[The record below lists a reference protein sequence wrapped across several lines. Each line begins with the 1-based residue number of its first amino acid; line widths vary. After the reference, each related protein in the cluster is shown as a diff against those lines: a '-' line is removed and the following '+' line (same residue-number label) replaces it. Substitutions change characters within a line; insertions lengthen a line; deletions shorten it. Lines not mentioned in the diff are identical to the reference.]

1 MKDIIFNLIYKIN
14 IPENDLFRMS
24 ALFLCSFTL
33 FLCSFII
40 VFLILLLIKGDFSF
54 DEFIG
59 DSNGIGLGIIIILV
73 IAFFGIS
80 GFFIIRYI
88 KNTYEY
94 IFIAI
99 GIITALFNI
108 NEDNIKKTLIVALIF
123 FLILLY
129 SGFFNTQATINHT
142 AINNQ
147 NITNNYTNDLKST
160 LSTQK
165 GIANLLL
172 GYNNLFPSVLFGDIT
187 LKEYLIIGLIF
198 ILSTIVIIYIIKR
211 IGKRKSK

>member
-24 ALFLCSFTL
+24 AL

-73 IAFFGIS
+73 IAFFGVS
-80 GFFIIRYI
+80 GFFIIKYI
-88 KNTYEY
+88 ENTYEY

-108 NEDNIKKTLIVALIF
+108 NENNIKKTLIVSLIF

-129 SGFFNTQATINHT
+129 AAFFNTTTAT

-147 NITNNYTNDLKST
+147 NIINNYTNDLQST
-160 LSTQK
+160 LSTQRN
-165 GIANLLL
+165 IADLLL

-187 LKEYLIIGLIF
+187 LKDYIIIGLIF
-198 ILSTIVIIYIIKR
+198 ILSTVVIIYIIKK
-211 IGKRKSK
+211 IEKRKSK

>member
-24 ALFLCSFTL
+24 AL

-59 DSNGIGLGIIIILV
+59 DSNGIGLGIVIILV
-73 IAFFGIS
+73 IAFFGVS
-80 GFFIIRYI
+80 GFFIIKYI
-88 KNTYEY
+88 ENTYEY

-108 NEDNIKKTLIVALIF
+108 KDDNIKKTLIVALIF

-129 SGFFNTQATINHT
+129 AAFFNTQSTINDVS
-142 AINNQ
+142 INNQ
-147 NITNNYTNDLKST
+147 TITNNYTNDLKST

-172 GYNNLFPSVLFGDIT
+172 GYDNLFASVLFGDIT
-187 LKEYLIIGLIF
+187 LKEYLIIGLIL
-198 ILSTIVIIYIIKR
+198 ILSVILIIYIIKR
-211 IGKRKSK
+211 IEKRKSK

>member
-24 ALFLCSFTL
+24 AL

-73 IAFFGIS
+73 IAFFGVS

-88 KNTYEY
+88 ENTYEY

-108 NEDNIKKTLIVALIF
+108 NEDNIKKTLIVALVF

-129 SGFFNTQATINHT
+129 AAFFNAPTTINHT

-165 GIANLLL
+165 NIANLLL

-187 LKEYLIIGLIF
+187 LKEYLIIGLIL
-198 ILSTIVIIYIIKR
+198 ILSVILIIYIIKR

>member
-24 ALFLCSFTL
+24 AL

-73 IAFFGIS
+73 IAFFGVS
-80 GFFIIRYI
+80 GFFIIKYI
-88 KNTYEY
+88 ENTYEY

-108 NEDNIKKTLIVALIF
+108 NENNIKKTLIVSLIF

-129 SGFFNTQATINHT
+129 AAFFNTTPAT

-147 NITNNYTNDLKST
+147 NIINNYTNDLQST
-160 LSTQK
+160 LSTQRN
-165 GIANLLL
+165 IADLLL
-172 GYNNLFPSVLFGDIT
+172 GYNNLFPSV
-187 LKEYLIIGLIF
+187 
-198 ILSTIVIIYIIKR
+198 
-211 IGKRKSK
+211 

>member
-1 MKDIIFNLIYKIN
+1 MKDIIFNLIHKIN

-24 ALFLCSFTL
+24 ALFLCSF
-33 FLCSFII
+33 II
-40 VFLILLLIKGDFSF
+40 VFLILVLIKGDLSF

-59 DSNGIGLGIIIILV
+59 DSNGLGLGIIIILV
-73 IAFFGIS
+73 IAFFGVS
-80 GFFIIRYI
+80 GFFIIKYI
-88 KNTYEY
+88 ENTYEY

-99 GIITALFNI
+99 GIITALFNL
-108 NEDNIKKTLIVALIF
+108 NEDNIKKTLIAALIF

-129 SGFFNTQATINHT
+129 AAFFNTTPAT

-160 LSTQK
+160 LSTQRN
-165 GIANLLL
+165 IADLLL

-187 LKEYLIIGLIF
+187 LKEYIIIGLIF
-198 ILSTIVIIYIIKR
+198 ILFTIVIIYIIKR
-211 IGKRKSK
+211 IEKRKLK

>member
-24 ALFLCSFTL
+24 AL

-73 IAFFGIS
+73 IAFFGVS

-108 NEDNIKKTLIVALIF
+108 NENNIKKTLIVALIF

-129 SGFFNTQATINHT
+129 AGFFNAPATINNVS
-142 AINNQ
+142 INNQ
-147 NITNNYTNDLKST
+147 TITNNYTNDLKST

-198 ILSTIVIIYIIKR
+198 ILSTIAIIYIIKR

>member
-24 ALFLCSFTL
+24 ALFLCSF
-33 FLCSFII
+33 II
-40 VFLILLLIKGDFSF
+40 VFLILVLIKGNFSF

-73 IAFFGIS
+73 IAFFGVS

-88 KNTYEY
+88 ENTYEY

-99 GIITALFNI
+99 GVITALFNI
-108 NEDNIKKTLIVALIF
+108 NENNIKKTLIAALIF

-129 SGFFNTQATINHT
+129 AGFFNAPSTINDVS
-142 AINNQ
+142 INNQ
-147 NITNNYTNDLKST
+147 TITNNYTNDLKST
-160 LSTQK
+160 LSTQRN
-165 GIANLLL
+165 ISNLLL
-172 GYNNLFPSVLFGDIT
+172 GYDNLFASVLFGDIT
-187 LKEYLIIGLIF
+187 LKDYIIIGLIF
-198 ILSTIVIIYIIKR
+198 ILFTIVIIYIIKR
-211 IGKRKSK
+211 IEKRKSK

>member
-1 MKDIIFNLIYKIN
+1 MKDIIFNLIHKIN

-24 ALFLCSFTL
+24 AL

-59 DSNGIGLGIIIILV
+59 DSNGLGLGIIIILV
-73 IAFFGIS
+73 IAFFGVS
-80 GFFIIRYI
+80 GFFIIKYI
-88 KNTYEY
+88 ENTYEY

-99 GIITALFNI
+99 GVITALFNL
-108 NEDNIKKTLIVALIF
+108 NEDNIKKTLIAALIF

-129 SGFFNTQATINHT
+129 AAFFNTTPAT

-160 LSTQK
+160 LSTQRN
-165 GIANLLL
+165 IADLLL
-172 GYNNLFPSVLFGDIT
+172 GYNNLFASFLFGDIT

-198 ILSTIVIIYIIKR
+198 ILFTIVIIYIIKR
-211 IGKRKSK
+211 IEKRKSK

>member
-24 ALFLCSFTL
+24 ALFLCSF
-33 FLCSFII
+33 II
-40 VFLILLLIKGDFSF
+40 VFLILVLIKGDLSLNDFL
-54 DEFIG
+54 G
-59 DSNGIGLGIIIILV
+59 DSYGLGLGIIIILV
-73 IAFFGIS
+73 IAFFGVS
-80 GFFIIRYI
+80 GFFIIKYI
-88 KNTYEY
+88 ENTYEY

-108 NEDNIKKTLIVALIF
+108 NENNIKKTLIVSLIF

-129 SGFFNTQATINHT
+129 AAFFNTTPAT

-147 NITNNYTNDLKST
+147 NIINNYTNDLQST
-160 LSTQK
+160 LSTQRN
-165 GIANLLL
+165 IADLLL

-187 LKEYLIIGLIF
+187 LKDYIIIGLIF
-198 ILSTIVIIYIIKR
+198 ILSTVVIIYIIKK
-211 IGKRKSK
+211 IEKRKSK

>member
-1 MKDIIFNLIYKIN
+1 MKDIIFNLIHKIN

-24 ALFLCSFTL
+24 ALFLCSF
-33 FLCSFII
+33 II
-40 VFLILLLIKGDFSF
+40 VFLILLLIKGDLSF

-59 DSNGIGLGIIIILV
+59 DSNGLGLGIIIILV
-73 IAFFGIS
+73 IAFFGVS
-80 GFFIIRYI
+80 GFFIIKYI
-88 KNTYEY
+88 ENTYEY

-99 GIITALFNI
+99 GIITALFNL
-108 NEDNIKKTLIVALIF
+108 NEDNIKKTLIAALIF

-129 SGFFNTQATINHT
+129 AAFFNTTPAT

-160 LSTQK
+160 LSTQRN
-165 GIANLLL
+165 IADLLL

-187 LKEYLIIGLIF
+187 LKDYIIIGLIF
-198 ILSTIVIIYIIKR
+198 ILFTIVIIYIIKR
-211 IGKRKSK
+211 IEKRKSK

>member
-24 ALFLCSFTL
+24 ALFLCSF
-33 FLCSFII
+33 II
-40 VFLILLLIKGDFSF
+40 VFLILLLIKGDFNF

-73 IAFFGIS
+73 IAFFGVS

-99 GIITALFNI
+99 GIITALFNL
-108 NEDNIKKTLIVALIF
+108 NEDNIKKTLIAALIF

-129 SGFFNTQATINHT
+129 AAFFNTPSTINDT
-142 AINNQ
+142 DINNQ
-147 NITNNYTNDLKST
+147 HITNNYTNDLKST
-160 LSTQK
+160 LSTQRN
-165 GIANLLL
+165 IADLLL
-172 GYNNLFPSVLFGDIT
+172 GYNNLFSSFLFGDIT

-198 ILSTIVIIYIIKR
+198 ILFTIVIIYIIKR
-211 IGKRKSK
+211 IEKRKSK

>member
-24 ALFLCSFTL
+24 ALFLCSF
-33 FLCSFII
+33 II
-40 VFLILLLIKGDFSF
+40 VFLILVLIKGDLSLDDFL
-54 DEFIG
+54 G
-59 DSNGIGLGIIIILV
+59 DSYGLGSAIVIILI
-73 IAFFGIS
+73 IAFFGVS
-80 GFFIIRYI
+80 EFFIIKYI
-88 KNTYEY
+88 ENIYEY

-108 NEDNIKKTLIVALIF
+108 KDNNIKKTFFVALIF

-129 SGFFNTQATINHT
+129 AAFFNAPSTDT

-147 NITNNYTNDLKST
+147 NITNNYTNDLEST
-160 LSTQK
+160 LSNQK

-172 GYNNLFPSVLFGDIT
+172 GYNNFFASVLFGNIT
-187 LKEYLIIGLIF
+187 LKDYIIISLIF

-211 IGKRKSK
+211 IEKRKSK

>member
-14 IPENDLFRMS
+14 IPENDLFRTS
-24 ALFLCSFTL
+24 ALFLCSFM
-33 FLCSFII
+33 I
-40 VFLILLLIKGDFSF
+40 VFLILLLIKGDLSF
-54 DEFIG
+54 DEFFG

-73 IAFFGIS
+73 IAFLGVS

-99 GIITALFNI
+99 GVITALFNL
-108 NEDNIKKTLIVALIF
+108 NENNIKKTLIVALIF

-129 SGFFNTQATINHT
+129 AGFFNTQATINNVS
-142 AINNQ
+142 INNQ
-147 NITNNYTNDLKST
+147 TITNNYTNDLKST

>member
-14 IPENDLFRMS
+14 IPENDLFRTS
-24 ALFLCSFTL
+24 AL

-40 VFLILLLIKGDFSF
+40 VFLILVLIKGDLSLNDFL
-54 DEFIG
+54 G
-59 DSNGIGLGIIIILV
+59 DSYGLGLGIIIILV
-73 IAFFGIS
+73 IAFFGVS

-88 KNTYEY
+88 ENTYEY

-108 NEDNIKKTLIVALIF
+108 NENNIKKTLIVSLIF

-129 SGFFNTQATINHT
+129 AAFFNTTPAT

-147 NITNNYTNDLKST
+147 NIINNYTNDLQST
-160 LSTQK
+160 LSTQRN
-165 GIANLLL
+165 IADLLL

-187 LKEYLIIGLIF
+187 LKDYIIIGLIF
-198 ILSTIVIIYIIKR
+198 ILSTVVIIYIIKK
-211 IGKRKSK
+211 IEKRKSK

>member
-24 ALFLCSFTL
+24 AL

-73 IAFFGIS
+73 IAFFGVS
-80 GFFIIRYI
+80 GFFIIKYI
-88 KNTYEY
+88 ENTYEY

-108 NEDNIKKTLIVALIF
+108 NENNIKKTLIVSLIF

-129 SGFFNTQATINHT
+129 AAFFNTTPAT

-160 LSTQK
+160 LSTQRN
-165 GIANLLL
+165 IADLLL

-187 LKEYLIIGLIF
+187 LKDYIIIGLIF
-198 ILSTIVIIYIIKR
+198 ILFTIVIIYIIKR
-211 IGKRKSK
+211 IEKRKSK

>member
-24 ALFLCSFTL
+24 ALFLCSF
-33 FLCSFII
+33 II
-40 VFLILLLIKGDFSF
+40 VFLILLLIKGDFNF

-73 IAFFGIS
+73 IAFFGVS
-80 GFFIIRYI
+80 GFFIIKYI
-88 KNTYEY
+88 ENTYEY

-99 GIITALFNI
+99 GIITALFNL
-108 NEDNIKKTLIVALIF
+108 NEDNIKKTLIAALIF

-129 SGFFNTQATINHT
+129 AAFFNTTPAT

-160 LSTQK
+160 LSTQRN
-165 GIANLLL
+165 IADLLL

-187 LKEYLIIGLIF
+187 LKEYIIIGLIF
-198 ILSTIVIIYIIKR
+198 ILFTIVIIYIIKR
-211 IGKRKSK
+211 IEKRKLK

>member
-24 ALFLCSFTL
+24 ALFLCSF
-33 FLCSFII
+33 II
-40 VFLILLLIKGDFSF
+40 VFLILVLIKGDLNLDDFL
-54 DEFIG
+54 G
-59 DSNGIGLGIIIILV
+59 DSYGLGPGIVIILI
-73 IAFFGIS
+73 IAFFGVS
-80 GFFIIRYI
+80 EFFIIKYI
-88 KNTYEY
+88 ENIYEY

-129 SGFFNTQATINHT
+129 AAFFNAPSTDT

-147 NITNNYTNDLKST
+147 NITNNYTNDLEST
-160 LSTQK
+160 LSNQK

-172 GYNNLFPSVLFGDIT
+172 GYNNLFASVLLGDIT
-187 LKEYLIIGLIF
+187 LKDYIIISLIF

-211 IGKRKSK
+211 IEKRKSK

>member
-24 ALFLCSFTL
+24 ALFLCSF
-33 FLCSFII
+33 II
-40 VFLILLLIKGDFSF
+40 VFLILVLIKGDLSLNDFL
-54 DEFIG
+54 G
-59 DSNGIGLGIIIILV
+59 DSYGLGLGIIIILV
-73 IAFFGIS
+73 IAFFGVS
-80 GFFIIRYI
+80 GFFIIKYI
-88 KNTYEY
+88 ENTYEY

-99 GIITALFNI
+99 GVITALFNL
-108 NEDNIKKTLIVALIF
+108 NEDNIKKTLIAAFVF

-129 SGFFNTQATINHT
+129 ASFFNAPKTINDT
-142 AINNQ
+142 AMNNQ

-165 GIANLLL
+165 NIADLLL
-172 GYNNLFPSVLFGDIT
+172 GYNNLFASVLFGDIT

-198 ILSTIVIIYIIKR
+198 ILSTIIVIYIIKR

>member
-24 ALFLCSFTL
+24 AL

-59 DSNGIGLGIIIILV
+59 DSNGIGLGIVIILV
-73 IAFFGIS
+73 IAFFGVS
-80 GFFIIRYI
+80 GFFIIKYI
-88 KNTYEY
+88 ENTYEY

-108 NEDNIKKTLIVALIF
+108 KDDNIKKTLIVALIF

-129 SGFFNTQATINHT
+129 AAFFNTQSTINDLS
-142 AINNQ
+142 INNQ
-147 NITNNYTNDLKST
+147 TITNNYTNDLKST

-172 GYNNLFPSVLFGDIT
+172 GYNNLFASVLFGDIT
-187 LKEYLIIGLIF
+187 LKEYLIIGLIL
-198 ILSTIVIIYIIKR
+198 ILSVILIIYIIKR
-211 IGKRKSK
+211 IEKRKSK

>member
-24 ALFLCSFTL
+24 AL

-73 IAFFGIS
+73 IAFFGVS
-80 GFFIIRYI
+80 GFFIIKYI
-88 KNTYEY
+88 ENTYEY

-108 NEDNIKKTLIVALIF
+108 NENNIKKTLIVSLIF

-129 SGFFNTQATINHT
+129 AAFFNTTPAT

-147 NITNNYTNDLKST
+147 NIINNYTNDLQST
-160 LSTQK
+160 LSTQRN
-165 GIANLLL
+165 IADLLL

-187 LKEYLIIGLIF
+187 LKDYIIIGLIF
-198 ILSTIVIIYIIKR
+198 ILSTVVIIYIIKK
-211 IGKRKSK
+211 IEKRKSK

>member
-24 ALFLCSFTL
+24 ALFLCSF
-33 FLCSFII
+33 II
-40 VFLILLLIKGDFSF
+40 VFLILVLIKGDLSLNDFL
-54 DEFIG
+54 G
-59 DSNGIGLGIIIILV
+59 DSYGLGLGIIIILV
-73 IAFFGIS
+73 IAFFGVS
-80 GFFIIRYI
+80 GFFIIKYI
-88 KNTYEY
+88 ENTYEY

-129 SGFFNTQATINHT
+129 ASFFNAPPTINDVS
-142 AINNQ
+142 INNQ

-160 LSTQK
+160 LSAQRN
-165 GIANLLL
+165 IADLLL
-172 GYNNLFPSVLFGDIT
+172 GYNNLFNSVLFGDIT
-187 LKEYLIIGLIF
+187 LKEYLIIGLIL
-198 ILSTIVIIYIIKR
+198 ILSTILIIYIIKR
-211 IGKRKSK
+211 IEKKKSK

>member
-24 ALFLCSFTL
+24 ALFLCSF
-33 FLCSFII
+33 II
-40 VFLILLLIKGDFSF
+40 VFLILVLIKGDLNLDDFL
-54 DEFIG
+54 G
-59 DSNGIGLGIIIILV
+59 DSYGLGSGMVIILV
-73 IAFFGIS
+73 IAFLGVS
-80 GFFIIRYI
+80 EFFIIKCI
-88 KNTYEY
+88 ENIYEY

-108 NEDNIKKTLIVALIF
+108 NENNIKKTFFAALIF

-129 SGFFNTQATINHT
+129 AAFFNAPSAINDT

-172 GYNNLFPSVLFGDIT
+172 GYNNLFASVLFGDIT
-187 LKEYLIIGLIF
+187 LKDYIIISLIF

-211 IGKRKSK
+211 IEKRKLK

>member
-24 ALFLCSFTL
+24 ALFLCSF
-33 FLCSFII
+33 II
-40 VFLILLLIKGDFSF
+40 VFLILVLIKGDLSLDDFL
-54 DEFIG
+54 G
-59 DSNGIGLGIIIILV
+59 DSYGLGSGIVIILI
-73 IAFFGIS
+73 IAFFGVS
-80 GFFIIRYI
+80 EFFIIKYI
-88 KNTYEY
+88 ENIYEY

-108 NEDNIKKTLIVALIF
+108 NEDNIKKTLIVAFIF

-129 SGFFNTQATINHT
+129 AAFFNAPSTINDT

-172 GYNNLFPSVLFGDIT
+172 GYNNIFASVLLGDIT
-187 LKEYLIIGLIF
+187 LKDYIIISLIF
-198 ILSTIVIIYIIKR
+198 ILFTIVIIYVIKR
-211 IGKRKSK
+211 IEKRKSK

>member
-24 ALFLCSFTL
+24 AL

-59 DSNGIGLGIIIILV
+59 DSNGIGLGIIIILI
-73 IAFFGIS
+73 IAFFGVS

-88 KNTYEY
+88 ENTYEY

-108 NEDNIKKTLIVALIF
+108 NEDNIKKTLIVALVF

-129 SGFFNTQATINHT
+129 AGFFNAPATINNVY
-142 AINNQ
+142 INNQ
-147 NITNNYTNDLKST
+147 TITNNYTNDLKST
-160 LSTQK
+160 LSTQRN
-165 GIANLLL
+165 IADLLL
-172 GYNNLFPSVLFGDIT
+172 GYDNLFASVLFGNIT
-187 LKEYLIIGLIF
+187 LKEYLI
-198 ILSTIVIIYIIKR
+198 
-211 IGKRKSK
+211 

>member
-24 ALFLCSFTL
+24 ALFLCSF
-33 FLCSFII
+33 II

-59 DSNGIGLGIIIILV
+59 NSNGIGLGIIIILV
-73 IAFFGIS
+73 IAFFGVS

-88 KNTYEY
+88 ENTYEY

-108 NEDNIKKTLIVALIF
+108 NEDNIKKTLIVALVF

-129 SGFFNTQATINHT
+129 AGFFNAPATINNVY
-142 AINNQ
+142 INNQ
-147 NITNNYTNDLKST
+147 TITNNYTNDLKST
-160 LSTQK
+160 LSTQRN
-165 GIANLLL
+165 IADLLL
-172 GYNNLFPSVLFGDIT
+172 GYDNLFASVLFGNIT

-211 IGKRKSK
+211 IEKKKSK

>member
-24 ALFLCSFTL
+24 ALFLCSF
-33 FLCSFII
+33 II

-59 DSNGIGLGIIIILV
+59 NSNGIGLGIIIILV
-73 IAFFGIS
+73 IAFFGVS
-80 GFFIIRYI
+80 GFFIIKYI
-88 KNTYEY
+88 ENTYEY

-108 NEDNIKKTLIVALIF
+108 NEDNIKKTLIVALVF

-129 SGFFNTQATINHT
+129 AGFFNAPATINNVY
-142 AINNQ
+142 INNQ
-147 NITNNYTNDLKST
+147 TITNNYTNDLKST
-160 LSTQK
+160 LSTQRN
-165 GIANLLL
+165 IADLLL
-172 GYNNLFPSVLFGDIT
+172 GYDNLFASVLFGNIT

-211 IGKRKSK
+211 IEKKKSK